1 MTSSMATKP
10 ALGNDGPALSAGVR
24 SWTIAVGITTMLQG
38 AWAFLWPMRFY
49 DDFPVPEA
57 GWVSTLG
64 PFNEHL
70 ARDFGSALAG
80 LGVIA
85 VLAGLS
91 NSRTAVRGVMT
102 GFVLFGVPHL
112 VYHLS
117 TFDEFSVASALTQL
131 AALTLF
137 VAVPAFLLTA
147 TRPSEATKG
156 VIS

>member
-1 MTSSMATKP
+1 
-10 ALGNDGPALSAGVR
+10 V
-24 SWTIAVGITTMLQG
+24 
-38 AWAFLWPMRFY
+38 WPMRFY

-70 ARDFGSALAG
+70 ARDFGSSLAG

-91 NSRTAVRGVMT
+91 NSRAAVRGVMT

-112 VYHLS
+112 VYHLT

-131 AALTLF
+131 AALGHQNH
-137 VAVPAFLLTA
+137 PR
-147 TRPSEATKG
+147 TRESRAPGDRCRPKSRRP
-156 VIS
+156 

>member
-1 MTSSMATKP
+1 MTPTMTK
-10 ALGNDGPALSAGVR
+10 AAMRTDGPTVSAGVR
-24 SWTIAVGITTMLQG
+24 SWTIAVGITTLLQRV
-38 AWAFLWPMRFY
+38 WAFLWPMRFY

-64 PFNEHL
+64 PYNEHL

-91 NSRTAVRGVMT
+91 NSRSAVRGAMT

-112 VYHLS
+112 VYHLT
-117 TFDEFSVASALTQL
+117 TFDEFSVASAVTQL
-131 AALTLF
+131 AALVLF
-137 VAVPAFLLTA
+137 VAVPALLLAA
-147 TRPSEATKG
+147 TRHHETTKEA
-156 VIS
+156 SS

>member
-1 MTSSMATKP
+1 M
-10 ALGNDGPALSAGVR
+10 
-24 SWTIAVGITTMLQG
+24 
-38 AWAFLWPMRFY
+38 WPMRFY

-70 ARDFGSALAG
+70 ARDLGSSLAG

-91 NSRTAVRGVMT
+91 NSRAAVRGVMT

-112 VYHLS
+112 VYHLT
-117 TFDEFSVASALTQL
+117 TFDEFSVASALGPDPTGG
-131 AALTLF
+131 
-137 VAVPAFLLTA
+137 VGPPNHPR
-147 TRPSEATKG
+147 TRQSRAPGDRCRPKSRRP
-156 VIS
+156 